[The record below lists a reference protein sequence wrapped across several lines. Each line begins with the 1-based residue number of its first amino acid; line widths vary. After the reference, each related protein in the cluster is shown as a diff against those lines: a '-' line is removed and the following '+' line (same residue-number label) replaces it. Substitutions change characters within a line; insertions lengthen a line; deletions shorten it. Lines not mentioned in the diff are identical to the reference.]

1 MNKVSDILC
10 NDLGFLIGPSMGWPP
25 RAVLR
30 GQVDV
35 ESELYN
41 FRNIRYLE
49 MYLSFLL
56 ERGILRAWASVT
68 SHMGLSL
75 SARVHIKDG

>member
-1 MNKVSDILC
+1 MSDILC

-25 RAVLR
+25 RAALR

-41 FRNIRYLE
+41 FRNIRYLGNVFVV
-49 MYLSFLL
+49 SF
-56 ERGILRAWASVT
+56 GAWNIA
-68 SHMGLSL
+68 GLGL
-75 SARVHIKDG
+75 